1 MVYLFLFSV
10 ILAVGVFSTLLVRNV
25 QGKIFF
31 ASLSSICAS
40 IIIAIPSIQA
50 LSGHL
55 LLTTLE
61 YSFPFGSIPLQID
74 ALSAWFILIA
84 QLTLACGMFYGMFY
98 MRAYQTQNAHL
109 SLHVMSWLILQWSL
123 AMASIV
129 QHLLSFLIFWELI
142 TLSAFI
148 LVIWEH
154 GKSNTIKAGLNYLI
168 QSHISVAILTVV
180 FLVIQTKTG
189 MTNFEGFR
197 TLSKTSPSLG
207 LMLFILMFAAFS
219 LKSGFIPFHTW
230 LPYAHPAA
238 PAHVSG
244 VMSGVI
250 IKMGLYGILRFLLL
264 YPGNMY
270 YVAWIILGF
279 ASFTAFYGVIHSSV
293 QRNLKTALAYSSIEN
308 IGLAGIGIGLGALG
322 LASGKPFMVYTGFG
336 ATLIHIL
343 VHAMLKPSLF
353 FCAGTI
359 YQLTHKLDMEQ
370 LGGLNKQM
378 PRTAGLFSLS
388 SLAISGLPP
397 FGAFITEFLVISGL
411 VYGISILD
419 FSSAFA
425 LIFVLIFIAFTSG
438 TAVMSFSRMVS
449 IIFSGSSRSVLPDK
463 IDEHHRF
470 AFWPVIPLLS
480 IALLVGC
487 FPSFIF
493 QLLTNS
499 LELFLTGLKE
509 NPVTD
514 FDRIRSMLI
523 NVGFVSCLFV
533 AISVLLY
540 RLRKRKLK
548 TKEINTTETWGCA
561 YSAPTPRIQYTAY
574 SFSRGLLT
582 LFPIFFKTTKKEA
595 GSAEMF
601 APDASFENN
610 SNDRVENIVIDTPIK
625 TLSFVL
631 SVFGFIQNGKLQSYI
646 MYGLIFML
654 IICVLTL
661 FGIIA

>member
-55 LLTTLE
+55 LLITLE

-207 LMLFILMFAAFS
+207 LTLFILMFAAFS

-388 SLAISGLPP
+388 SMAISGLPP

>member
-1 MVYLFLFSV
+1 M
-10 ILAVGVFSTLLVRNV
+10 LAVGVFSTLLVRNV

-197 TLSKTSPSLG
+197 TLSKISQSLG
-207 LMLFILMFAAFS
+207 LTLFILMFAAFS

-388 SLAISGLPP
+388 SMAISGLPP

-411 VYGISILD
+411 VYGISALD

-449 IIFSGSSRSVLPDK
+449 IVFSGSSRSVLPEK

-514 FDRIRSMLI
+514 FDRIKSMLI
-523 NVGFVSCLFV
+523 NVGFISCLFV

-595 GSAEMF
+595 CSAEMF
-601 APDASFENN
+601 APDVSFENN
-610 SNDRVENIVIDTPIK
+610 SNDRVENIVISTPIK

-631 SVFGFIQNGKLQSYI
+631 SAFGFIQNGKLQSYI